1 MLFEF
6 LLLYLTLA
14 AGWNLKCF
22 SAAALKLNTGLR
34 ELYLADND
42 LGATDAVQ
50 LGGLLRS
57 NFTLQLLDIRSVQH
71 LLSLSVLSL
80 LEVC

>member
-1 MLFEF
+1 M
-6 LLLYLTLA
+6 A
-14 AGWNLKCF
+14 
-22 SAAALKLNTGLR
+22 AAALKLNTGLK

-42 LGATDAVQ
+42 LGVTDAIQ

-71 LLSLSVLSL
+71 LLSLFVLRL
-80 LEVC
+80 REAG

>member
-1 MLFEF
+1 MLFEL

-14 AGWNLKCF
+14 
-22 SAAALKLNTGLR
+22 AAALKLNTGLR

-42 LGATDAVQ
+42 LGVTDAIQ

-71 LLSLSVLSL
+71 LLSLFVLCL